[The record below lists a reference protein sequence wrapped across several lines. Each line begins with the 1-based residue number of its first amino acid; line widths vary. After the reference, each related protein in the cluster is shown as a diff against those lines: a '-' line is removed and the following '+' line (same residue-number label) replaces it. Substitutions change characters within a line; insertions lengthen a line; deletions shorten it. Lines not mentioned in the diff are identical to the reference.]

1 MGGILGN
8 EAWRRSNGGL
18 WLPRVFGTPETSFGW
33 CCCEGCLCTSPLSST
48 GCAPC
53 CFKVTIGGITND
65 GACNLCA
72 NLNKTYHLK
81 QTAPGAS
88 TWECNHICLN
98 LVGPY
103 CTDNGATW
111 KITLTVT
118 DEGAGQ
124 YRISVDL
131 GPHKWSKTYDG
142 KPSLAT
148 ISDALPWV
156 SDSGSCN
163 SSSATC
169 IIAATEY
176 SAGKD
181 CLCACTVR
189 CTECEDELITSIV
202 EVTISGVVN
211 AGLCTDCPSIN
222 GTYTLRFV
230 SCSTHIICCDRDVYA
245 IGRGPYWSYS
255 KSTGWPCPP
264 GGCNYFGL
272 AVMFRLAR
280 DTNTGTWY
288 ASVNIGPAGST
299 ECVSSGECYDNSTV
313 AWFTKTLALEGKD
326 TDCRTF
332 TFSDFSPCS
341 ADDSCDVSEAE
352 VTVTAL

>member
-1 MGGILGN
+1 MSAGKRLVRFWIRELTVSH
-8 EAWRRSNGGL
+8 W
-18 WLPRVFGTPETSFGW
+18 W
-33 CCCEGCLCTSPLSST
+33 CCCPDIEVPPGPCTCEYSSD
-48 GCAPC
+48 GNAPC
-53 CFKVTIGGITND
+53 CFKVSVSNMTD
-65 GACNLCA
+65 GDNCQSCSSELNRSYYLVQTEAGSCIWNCRHLC
-72 NLNKTYHLK
+72 LRLS
-81 QTAPGAS
+81 GAYCQDS
-88 TWECNHICLN
+88 GSEWE
-98 LVGPY
+98 
-103 CTDNGATW
+103 
-111 KITLTVT
+111 ITLTVS
-118 DEGAGQ
+118 DEGADQ
-124 YRISVDL
+124 YKITVDL
-131 GPHKWSKTYDG
+131 GPHKWAKTYDS
-142 KPSLAT
+142 KPSL
-148 ISDALPWV
+148 SDIYDTLTWI

-189 CTECEDELITSIV
+189 CPECEDELVTSIV

-211 AGLCTDCPSIN
+211 TGLCTDCPTIN

-264 GGCNYFGL
+264 GSCNYFGL
-272 AVMFRLAR
+272 AVVFRLAR

-288 ASVNIGPAGST
+288 ASVNVGPAGST

-352 VTVTAL
+352 VTVTVL